1 MSAALGVERSYSG
14 RRWQFAEADEDTV
27 RALSL
32 ATNVPP
38 VVARLLAS
46 RGVSESQVELHLNP
60 SIKALLPEPFLLTD
74 MDQAVERA
82 QHAIATGEQI
92 AIFGDYDVDGSCS
105 AALLR
110 QFFAAIGRD
119 ASVYVPDRLREGYG
133 PSENALLRLRQEGA
147 SLVITVDCGA
157 TAEAPLRAAKI
168 AGLDVIVLDHHAV
181 EDANGWAY
189 PHVNPNQPADCSG
202 LHQLCAA
209 AIAFLFAVA
218 LNRRL
223 RESGWYASNAIAEP
237 DLRQSLDLVGLAT
250 ICDVAPLTGVNR
262 AFVRAGLARAAARP
276 GLRVLAGIA
285 GAAAPFS
292 SHDFGFVLGPRINA
306 GGRVG
311 RCGLGVDLL
320 SAADDATAAPLA
332 MMLDRHNRERQAIE
346 AVILEGAI
354 AQASLQDN
362 APFVLVAGEGWHSG
376 VVGIVAGRLK
386 ERFGRPALAVAM
398 ENGIGRG
405 SARSIPGID
414 IGALLRRAREEGL
427 LQAAGGHAMAAGF
440 SLSEDK
446 IGLLSEFLGGALA
459 NAGSALAEVR
469 TLKLD
474 AVLSPSGAT
483 QALLDQLGR
492 AGPFGA
498 GNPEPFLAAP
508 DVRIAFA
515 ASTERGHIR
524 MTLEGGDGGR
534 LVAIAFRAC
543 GSPLGDALLK
553 NRGRP
558 IHAAGTLKADTRDR
572 KGRVQLVLEDAAP
585 AGV

>member
-27 RALSL
+27 HALSL
-32 ATNVPP
+32 ATSVPP

-46 RGVSESQVELHLNP
+46 RGVSKHDVELHLNP
-60 SIKALLPEPFLLTD
+60 SIKALLPEPFLLFD
-74 MDQAVERA
+74 MEQAVERA
-82 QHAIATGEQI
+82 QHAIATGEHI

-119 ASVYVPDRLREGYG
+119 VSVYVPDRLREGYG
-133 PSENALLRLRQEGA
+133 PSETALLRLRQQGA

-157 TAEAPLRAAKI
+157 TADAPLRAAKI
-168 AGLDVIVLDHHAV
+168 AGLDVIVLDHHAI
-181 EDANGWAY
+181 ECTEQSPY
-189 PHVNPNQPADCSG
+189 PHVNPNRPADRSG
-202 LHQLCAA
+202 LHQLCAT

-223 RESGWYASNAIAEP
+223 RDSGWYANNAVAEP

-262 AFVRAGLARAAARP
+262 AFVRAGLARAGTRP

-292 SHDFGFVLGPRINA
+292 PYDFGFVLGPRINA

-311 RCGLGVDLL
+311 RSGLGVDLL

-332 MMLDRHNRERQAIE
+332 MMLDRHNQERRAIE
-346 AVILEGAI
+346 AVILEAAI
-354 AQASLQDN
+354 AQAALQDN
-362 APFVLVAGEGWHSG
+362 APFVLVAGEGWHPG

-386 ERFGRPALAVAM
+386 ERFGRPALAVAF
-398 ENGIGRG
+398 ENGMGRG

-427 LQAAGGHAMAAGF
+427 LRAGGGHAMAAGF
-440 SLSEDK
+440 SLSEEE
-446 IGLLSEFLGGALA
+446 IGPLSEFLGSALA
-459 NAGSALAEVR
+459 NAGGALADVR
-469 TLKLD
+469 MLKLD
-474 AVLSPSGAT
+474 GVLSPSGAT
-483 QALLDQLGR
+483 QGLLDQLSR
-492 AGPFGA
+492 AGPYGA

-508 DVRIAFA
+508 DVRLAFV
-515 ASTERGHIR
+515 ASTERRHLR
-524 MTLEGGDGGR
+524 MTLEGSDGAR
-534 LVAIAFRAC
+534 LAAIAFRAC
-543 GSPLGDALLK
+543 GSPLGDNLLK
-553 NRGRP
+553 SRGRH
-558 IHAAGTLKADTRDR
+558 IHVAGTLKADARTRS
-572 KGRVQLVLEDAAP
+572 GRVHLVLEDAAP